1 MLPKCVISL
10 FLPIG
15 EANQREA
22 FSKAWP
28 NRREHRWNIRPDC
41 KTNSVGILAPSPA
54 LTESLRSSSLHP
66 RHHRFDVTGSTG
78 RADMRDETR
87 RAYRA
92 RSCATPPQRRK
103 ARRVGTAG
111 LKMEAAFGLAPGSG

>member
-10 FLPIG
+10 FLPIS

-22 FSKAWP
+22 FSKVWP

-54 LTESLRSSSLHP
+54 LTEPL
-66 RHHRFDVTGSTG
+66 G
-78 RADMRDETR
+78 ADGAELAAAIA
-87 RAYRA
+87 AYLA
-92 RSCATPPQRRK
+92 VPP
-103 ARRVGTAG
+103 AG
-111 LKMEAAFGLAPGSG
+111 LKMEAAFGLAPGAGKL